1 MKAKTNL
8 ALTQTKMA
16 DENKNTEEKV
26 VLSDEKIHN
35 KKGNKREFESNVTG
49 EKWFKHTSKPWKKVI
64 NQFGVILEDEIHD
77 DKKGKKL
84 LKKGTR
90 VLIDDIRGRI
100 KPQYM
105 VTDPQGKIWFV
116 SALNIEIEQDSERDA
131 ELNKYQ
137 YRGGVRQD
145 YRHDGEKLN
154 ARYSVEKTTEE
165 EYQET
170 REILKELKKRMAE
183 GTEKF
188 VNK

>member
-16 DENKNTEEKV
+16 DENKNKEQKV

-49 EKWFKHTSKPWKKVI
+49 
-64 NQFGVILEDEIHD
+64 D

-84 LKKGTR
+84 LKKGPR

-165 EYQET
+165 EYQER
-170 REILKELKKRMAE
+170 REILRELKKRLAE
-183 GTEKF
+183 SAEKG
-188 VNK
+188 VNN